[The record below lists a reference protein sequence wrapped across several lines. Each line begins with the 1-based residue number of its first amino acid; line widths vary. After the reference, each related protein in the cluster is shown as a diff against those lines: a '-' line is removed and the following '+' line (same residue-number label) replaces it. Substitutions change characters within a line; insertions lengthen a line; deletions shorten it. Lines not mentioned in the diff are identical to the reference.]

1 MNWHYLWQHKSLT
14 ALGSCHLCPTSIPAV
29 HPGNLLAVECLQL
42 SNLSPC
48 FSIKLLKSMRSVT
61 QRPKLFQ
68 QCNTVFLQ
76 FHNMSKMLQDTWLVA
91 VKTNI
96 QILYYVTGAQE
107 FCCNL
112 KLCNFLI
119 TSSAFMQHHYAHIPI
134 CSHLWSH
141 FSFHTQHVTKH
152 CIYKTC
158 TNTIS
163 LLPFCYITEH
173 HNYAQCT
180 TVVLLLD
187 VQQALP
193 FKNYMQ
199 YSEWDFK

>member
-1 MNWHYLWQHKSLT
+1 MYVSHNLLSYSQQPLKSKYQIHINLLAT
-14 ALGSCHLCPTSIPAV
+14 HELALFATTQEPHCSGFLSLYPTSIPAV
-29 HPGNLLAVECLQL
+29 YLGNLLTVDYLQL
-42 SNLSPC
+42 NSLSPC

-119 TSSAFMQHHYAHIPI
+119 TSSAFMQHHCAHIHI
-134 CSHLWSH
+134 CSHPWSH
-141 FSFHTQHVTKH
+141 SFFHTQHVTKH

-158 TNTIS
+158 TNKIS
-163 LLPFCYITEH
+163 FLPFCYIT
-173 HNYAQCT
+173 
-180 TVVLLLD
+180 
-187 VQQALP
+187 
-193 FKNYMQ
+193 
-199 YSEWDFK
+199 